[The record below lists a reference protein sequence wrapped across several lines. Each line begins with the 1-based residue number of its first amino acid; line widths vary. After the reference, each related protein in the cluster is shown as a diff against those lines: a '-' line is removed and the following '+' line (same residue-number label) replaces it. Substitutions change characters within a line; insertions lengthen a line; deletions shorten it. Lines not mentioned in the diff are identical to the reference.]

1 MATAEYNMPIS
12 NMTGEWAPGC
22 VCRQKRFRVGKKIV
36 FGPKEIYHKNKRN
49 YRKHP
54 LTEGEKRNVEAFRKA
69 EAQRKIE
76 MQDESRRAYWEMR
89 FAAQQTKPDP
99 GSEKKYHRLDAY
111 VRSMLMKA
119 YRE

>member
-36 FGPKEIYHKNKRN
+36 FGPKEIYHKNMRDYK
-49 YRKHP
+49 KHP
-54 LTEGEKRNVEAFRKA
+54 RTAGEIRNGELFRRA
-69 EAQRKIE
+69 EAQRKQE
-76 MQDESRRAYWEMR
+76 MQDESRRAYWEAR
-89 FAAQQTKPDP
+89 FAAQAKKPEP
-99 GSEKKYHRLDAY
+99 GNAKIYHRLDAY
-111 VRSMLMKA
+111 IRTMLMKA